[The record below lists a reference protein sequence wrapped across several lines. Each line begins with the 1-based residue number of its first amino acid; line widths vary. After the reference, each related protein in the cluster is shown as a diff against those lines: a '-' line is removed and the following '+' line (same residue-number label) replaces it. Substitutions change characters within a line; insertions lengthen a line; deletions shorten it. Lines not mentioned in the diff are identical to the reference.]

1 MFKGIGIDV
10 TTNRLDVLDRDLARC
25 AAVGFAAAE
34 FNTYIGTVIRSGQV
48 VPAELARVRQI
59 LARYPLHYTLH
70 APVNLR
76 LTRHPELAAQ
86 VLESCLLMAAGL
98 GVEVVVYHSA
108 QIALHD
114 PAVGLAP
121 LPTAEELR
129 ASWQE
134 ETIALRHFARR
145 AAELGLLLAV
155 ENRDPHRWE
164 VAALSRHGR
173 PASELATYHQGM
185 RLDLICQ
192 QIAEIGS
199 PYLGLCLDV
208 GHAFLAQ
215 PYWQDTD
222 YLTAIRRCAP
232 WVMHLH
238 FHDNF
243 GRLDDL
249 SEDIP
254 NRRVF
259 GEADNHMPP
268 GWGRIPLGKTLAILA
283 EAGYAGWVIVELE
296 EYYEDYWEEALA
308 NTRALC
314 APFMRP

>member
-1 MFKGIGIDV
+1 MFKFKGIGIDV
-10 TTNRLDVLDRDLARC
+10 TTNRLDVLERDLARC
-25 AAVGFAAAE
+25 AALGFAAAE
-34 FNTYIGTVIRSGQV
+34 LNTYIGTVIRSGQV

-70 APVNLR
+70 APVHLS
-76 LTRHPELAAQ
+76 LTRHPALAAQ
-86 VLESCLLMAAGL
+86 VLESCLRMAAGL

-121 LPTAEELR
+121 LPTAEELH

-145 AAELGLLLAV
+145 AAELGLIIAV

-164 VAALSRHGR
+164 VTALARHGR
-173 PASELATYHQGM
+173 PASDLATYHQGM

-192 QIAEIGS
+192 QMAEIGS
-199 PYLGLCLDV
+199 PHLGLCLDV
-208 GHAFLAQ
+208 GHAFLSQ
-215 PYWQDTD
+215 PYWQDVD

-232 WVMHLH
+232 WVKHLH

-249 SEDIP
+249 SADIP
-254 NRRVF
+254 DRRVL

-268 GWGRIPLGKTLAILA
+268 GWGRIPLRETLAILG
-283 EAGYAGWVIVELE
+283 EAGYAGWVIVEME
-296 EYYEDYWEEALA
+296 DYYEDYWAEALA

-314 APFMRP
+314 P

>member
-1 MFKGIGIDV
+1 MFKGIGVDI
-10 TTNRLDVLDRDLARC
+10 TTNEISVMDRALARS
-25 AAVGFAAAE
+25 AALGFAAAE
-34 FNTYIGTVIRSGQV
+34 FNTYIGTVIRSGRI
-48 VPAELARVRQI
+48 VPAELARVRDV
-59 LARYPLHYTLH
+59 LARYPLRYTVH
-70 APVNLR
+70 APVDLR

-114 PAVGLAP
+114 AAEGLAP

-145 AAELGLLLAV
+145 AAELGLILAV

-164 VAALSRHGR
+164 VAALARHGR
-173 PASELATYHQGM
+173 LADELATYHQGM

-192 QIAEIGS
+192 QMAEIGS
-199 PYLGLCLDV
+199 PNVGLCLDV

-215 PYWQDTD
+215 PYWQDAD
-222 YLTAIRRCAP
+222 YLTAIRQCAP
-232 WVMHLH
+232 WVKHLH

-243 GRLDDL
+243 GRLDDI
-249 SEDIP
+249 SDNIP
-254 NRRVF
+254 DRRIF

-268 GWGRIPLGKTLAILA
+268 GWGRIPLRETLAVLA
-283 EAGYAGWVIVELE
+283 EAGYAGWVIVEME

-314 APFMRP
+314 APFTA